1 MPESGSVA
9 GTGVAVAGTGLGVAV
24 FPGADGAVVG
34 ITTSGV
40 PSDPFSMITGS
51 LTAPVLL
58 PDPISEEAVVSVVTK
73 VIVAEVPFVPSEEE
87 GTVVTAVGSA
97 GVVTAGS

>member
-9 GTGVAVAGTGLGVAV
+9 GTGVAVAGTGAGVAV
-24 FPGADGAVVG
+24 FLGADVAVVG

-58 PDPISEEAVVSVVTK
+58 PEPVSAETVVSVVTK
-73 VIVAEVPFVPSEEE
+73 VVVAEVPSEEE